1 MSMVAKL
8 FKGNI
13 DDEWQCL
20 CPACGESVHV
30 DLKTDFNQTTDN
42 GDREYSVRCP
52 ECGQVFYVAESY
64 D

>member
-8 FKGNI
+8 FKGDI
-13 DDEWQCL
+13 DDEWQCW

-30 DLKTDFNQTTDN
+30 DLKNDFYQTTDN
-42 GDREYSVRCP
+42 GDREYSVLCP
-52 ECGQVFYVAESY
+52 ECGQAFYAAESH